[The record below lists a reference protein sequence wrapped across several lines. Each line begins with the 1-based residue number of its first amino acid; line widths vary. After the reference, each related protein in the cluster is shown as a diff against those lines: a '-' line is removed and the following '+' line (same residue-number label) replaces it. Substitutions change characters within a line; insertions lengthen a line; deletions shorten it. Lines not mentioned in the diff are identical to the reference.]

1 MLKHMPIY
9 VCMCE
14 CVSRYT
20 QKSCP
25 CVKNTTTV
33 GSRMWRVAVSKDLRL
48 LDDEN
53 PRWQLIV
60 KTGKPAVEE
69 TQFHNP
75 IV

>member
-1 MLKHMPIY
+1 M
-9 VCMCE
+9 
-14 CVSRYT
+14 
-20 QKSCP
+20 
-25 CVKNTTTV
+25 KNTTTV
-33 GSRMWRVAVSKDLRL
+33 GSGMWRVAVSKDLRL